1 MSHFGSCAT
10 ARGGLRPRSGD
21 PPPAAS
27 GAELGVSPESLRR
40 WVQQAEG
47 KRKGLTSE
55 EREELRR
62 LRRDVAYLREEK
74 EILRKAAVFF
84 ARRAVLRP

>member
-1 MSHFGSCAT
+1 
-10 ARGGLRPRSGD
+10 LRPRSGD

-40 WVQQAEG
+40 WALQAEIDES

-74 EILRKAAVFF
+74 EIPRKAAVFF

>member
-1 MSHFGSCAT
+1 MRQPEAGCAPGQ
-10 ARGGLRPRSGD
+10 AIRRR
-21 PPPAAS
+21 AAS

-40 WVQQAEG
+40 WVLQAEIDEG

-55 EREELRR
+55 ERAELRR